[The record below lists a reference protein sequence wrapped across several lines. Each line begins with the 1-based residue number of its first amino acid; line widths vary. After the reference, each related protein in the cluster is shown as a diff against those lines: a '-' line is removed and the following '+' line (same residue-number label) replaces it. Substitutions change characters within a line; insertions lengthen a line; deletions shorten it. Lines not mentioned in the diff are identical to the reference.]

1 MQHRLAWG
9 KAALIRPSA
18 TFYPQGEKG
27 KQYYRVAKTVD
38 MTPTPQDLAGAVLT
52 IDLVALKDNW
62 RLLASRA
69 GAAECGAA
77 VKGNAYGL
85 GIEPVA
91 KALWDAGCRCY
102 FVARP
107 KEGEELRAI
116 LPEAAIY
123 VLDGL
128 FAGQAE
134 FYAKLNLCPALISIE
149 EAREWA
155 GFGRV
160 YGRKLP
166 CALHVDTGIN
176 RLGFSKAE
184 FDTLLDDR
192 FLMEGL
198 NVSLLM
204 SHLACADAPA
214 HPLNARQRET
224 FAAVRARLPGVPASL
239 ANSAG
244 IFLGDGF
251 THDLVRPGIALYGGN
266 PTPGLPNPMR
276 AVAHLEGTVL
286 QVRDV
291 KPGETVGYGA
301 TWEASRP
308 SRIAVLGAG
317 YKDGVPRALSSQRN
331 DGPAQVFINGHRCP
345 VIGRVSMDMMAADI
359 TGLMPQEV
367 VRGTRAEI
375 LGSNIMIDEAA
386 AWAGTISY
394 ELLTRLGSRYARLYA
409 GLESESTV

>member
-1 MQHRLAWG
+1 
-9 KAALIRPSA
+9 
-18 TFYPQGEKG
+18 
-27 KQYYRVAKTVD
+27 
-38 MTPTPQDLAGAVLT
+38 MTSTPEDLAGAVLT

-62 RLLASRA
+62 RLLSTRA
-69 GAAECGAA
+69 VSAECGAA

-85 GIEPVA
+85 GIEPVSR
-91 KALWDAGCRCY
+91 ALWEAGCQSY

-107 KEGEELRAI
+107 KEGEELRGH
-116 LPEAAIY
+116 LPDATIY

-134 FYAKLNLCPALISIE
+134 FYAKLNLCPALISVE

-166 CALHVDTGIN
+166 CAIHVDTGIN
-176 RLGFSKAE
+176 RLGFSKPE
-184 FDTLLDDR
+184 FDALLDDA

-204 SHLACADAPA
+204 SHLACADEPS
-214 HPLNARQRET
+214 HPLNARQRKA
-224 FAAVRARLPGVPASL
+224 FAAVREKLPGIPASL
-239 ANSAG
+239 ANSSG
-244 IFLGDGF
+244 IFLGDGY

-266 PTPGLPNPMR
+266 PQPGSLNPMR

-286 QVRDV
+286 QVRNV
-291 KPGETVGYGA
+291 RVGETVGYGA

-308 SRIAVLGAG
+308 TRIAVLGAG
-317 YKDGVPRALSSQRN
+317 YKDGVPRALSSRQA
-331 DGPAQVFINGHRCP
+331 DGPAQVFINGKRCP
-345 VIGRVSMDMMAADI
+345 VIGRISMDMMAADI
-359 TGLMPQEV
+359 TGLMPHSV

-375 LGSNIMIDEAA
+375 LGPNILIDEAA

-394 ELLTRLGSRYARLYA
+394 ELLTRLGSRYARLYS
-409 GLESESTV
+409 GLESDVTA

>member
-1 MQHRLAWG
+1 MN
-9 KAALIRPSA
+9 S
-18 TFYPQGEKG
+18 
-27 KQYYRVAKTVD
+27 
-38 MTPTPQDLAGAVLT
+38 TPEDLAGAVLT
-52 IDLVALKDNW
+52 IDLVALKENW
-62 RLLASRA
+62 RVLDARA
-69 GAAECGAA
+69 GTAECGAA

-85 GIEPVA
+85 GITPVA
-91 KALWDAGCRCY
+91 KTLWEAGCRSY

-116 LPEAAIY
+116 LPEATIY

-166 CALHVDTGIN
+166 CAIHVDTGIN
-176 RLGFSKAE
+176 RLGFSLPE
-184 FDTLLDDR
+184 FDALLADQ
-192 FLMEGL
+192 FTMEGL

-204 SHLACADAPA
+204 SHLACADDPA
-214 HPLNARQRET
+214 HGLNKRQAEA
-224 FAAVRARLPGVPASL
+224 FAAVRAKLPGVQASL
-239 ANSAG
+239 ANSSG
-244 IFLGDGF
+244 IFLGGGF

-266 PTPGLPNPMR
+266 PTPGMPNPMK
-276 AVAHLEGTVL
+276 AVAHLEGTVM
-286 QVRDV
+286 QVRHV
-291 KPGETVGYGA
+291 KPGETVGYSA
-301 TWEASRP
+301 TWEAMRP

-317 YKDGVPRALSSQRN
+317 YKDGVPRALSSKGQ
-331 DGPAQVFINGHRCP
+331 DGPAQVFINGRRCP
-345 VIGRVSMDMMAADI
+345 VVGRISMDMMGVDI
-359 TGLMPQEV
+359 TELMPHSV

-375 LGSNIMIDEAA
+375 LGSNILIDEAA

-394 ELLTRLGSRYARLYA
+394 ELLTRLGSRYARLYT
-409 GLESESTV
+409 GLESDAIA